1 MGDNSKK
8 YKMKQGIVKFSKEY
22 VTETGLKEWVGVE
35 IEFDA
40 NNETALEALRRAE
53 DIVRQHQQPKKYLM
67 QYEGCYPA
75 QAAPS
80 RTSEDERVAKLIA
93 ELYACTELNGDD
105 GLLSY
110 QKPAAQNRETQ
121 NVFDIMFKKLSS
133 KK

>member
-1 MGDNSKK
+1 
-8 YKMKQGIVKFSKEY
+8 MKQGIVKFSKEF

-67 QYEGCYPA
+67 QYESCYPA

-80 RTSEDERVAKLIA
+80 RTSQDEEIAGLIA
-93 ELYACTELNGDD
+93 TLYKCTELEGES

-110 QKPAAQNRETQ
+110 RWPASLNRETQ
-121 NVFDIMFKKLSS
+121 NVFDIMFTKLSS